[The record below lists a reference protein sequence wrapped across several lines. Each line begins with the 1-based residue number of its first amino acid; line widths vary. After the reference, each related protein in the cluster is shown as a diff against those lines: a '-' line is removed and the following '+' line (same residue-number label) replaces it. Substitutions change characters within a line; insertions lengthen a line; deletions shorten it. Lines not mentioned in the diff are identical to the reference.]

1 MIALERGA
9 QPPSHAV
16 SQADVR
22 QALERHEAAT
32 QALRVADRAL
42 VVLERTGRQSAERED
57 AEKLA
62 AALEVDGPRPKGGSA
77 VEAYERQLVDA
88 RREASATKI
97 VEARAWEAVRAA
109 FNAHSAELQEM
120 TDKAI
125 QERRSAFLATV
136 DKCEESHR
144 RLCELLPWQTF
155 FGGPDVMGSG
165 VYRPATSMA
174 ALAPKR
180 HQLDPTQVLV
190 SDLFGAL
197 RSVGAEPPALP
208 EGLNPQAY
216 QSAGAEG
223 QLPQPPAHIP
233 LARQGVS
240 GPVVPV
246 GGPSHDFRA
255 PTRPAGG

>member
-1 MIALERGA
+1 VIVERGA
-9 QPPSHAV
+9 QPPSTAV
-16 SQADVR
+16 MEPQIR
-22 QALERHEAAT
+22 EALERHEAAV
-32 QALRVADRAL
+32 AAARDADRQL
-42 VVLERTGRQSAERED
+42 VRLERVGRQAAERQD

-77 VEAYERQLVDA
+77 LEAYERQLVDA

-125 QERRSAFLATV
+125 QERRAAFLATV

-165 VYRPATSMA
+165 TYRPAAAMA

-190 SDLFGAL
+190 SDLYRAL
-197 RSVGAEPPALP
+197 RSVGAEPEALP

-216 QSAGAEG
+216 QSAEG
-223 QLPQPPAHIP
+223 QRHMP
-233 LARQGVS
+233 LFAQGVTSRLAPDS
-240 GPVVPV
+240 GPGV
-246 GGPSHDFRA
+246 DFRA
-255 PTRPAGG
+255 PRPAGG